1 MRGIICLWLVA
12 LVSSVD
18 AQTPELVMEAMAA
31 GHIELARG
39 RAMALPESFLADE
52 ARSTELAVRVLNA
65 TVARARRAHRRPAY
79 AAALVRNVLAHPI
92 VLTRGTASEGLVL
105 LRARNAYL
113 RLPESDA
120 TFTLVEQIAAVLTA
134 SNSYPCS
141 EVPAQYELGEALAS
155 FVEAHPRRARLRLAH
170 ADWLW
175 RFGPGDAKEAYRQVL
190 RMMRGRAPARVR
202 ERIAWRPVQ
211 WEQGRATSLD
221 DEGIERRFNL
231 SLGTIDGGR
240 VTAVTEVGEEGF
252 GYSSSVVHFV
262 WRRGSERV
270 SHVVWENT
278 AASSAPRFR
287 RDGDDVLLSDGAGSY
302 TSPASVLVRFR
313 WDPATHTWSEIEREE
328 RSEYEEWPAANA
340 RRQRALRRGAL
351 AWARGELL
359 LLGGSPDCG
368 MHEDRSGELFG
379 EHAVAWARKVAGAN
393 QADAAAYVRALM
405 NTANNRSML
414 IRDMLDGGSE
424 GVVALVRMFAR
435 AREPAVS
442 DPWLGEIVSQL
453 SRRRDEPQV
462 KAVADAAWDVGYREQ
477 AAQLYRRYLELE
489 PEAPAEIRTRAGS
502 P

>member
-1 MRGIICLWLVA
+1 MWLVA
-12 LVSSVD
+12 LVSSVH
-18 AQTPELVMEAMAA
+18 AQTPELVMEAMDA

-52 ARSTELAVRVLNA
+52 ARSTELALRVLNA

-79 AAALVRNVLAHPI
+79 AAALARNVLAHPL
-92 VLTRGTASEGLVL
+92 VLTHGTPSGGLVL

-113 RLPESDA
+113 RVPESDS
-120 TFTLVEQIAAVLTA
+120 TFTLVERLAAILSA
-134 SNSYPCS
+134 SNSYPCND
-141 EVPAQYELGEALAS
+141 VPGQTDFGEALAS
-155 FVEAHPRRARLRLAH
+155 FVEAHPRRASLRLAH

-175 RFGPGDAKEAYRQVL
+175 RFGPGDGAKDAYRHVL
-190 RMMRGRAPARVR
+190 RMMRDRAPVRVR

-211 WEQGRATSLD
+211 WEQGRATSMD
-221 DEGIERRFNL
+221 DEGTERRFNL

-240 VTAVTEVGEEGF
+240 VTALTEVGEEGF
-252 GYSSSVVHFV
+252 GYSSSVVRFV

-270 SHVVWENT
+270 TRVVWENT

-287 RDGDDVLLSDGAGSY
+287 RDGDDVLLLDGAGSY

-313 WDPATHTWSEIEREE
+313 WEPATHTWSEIEREE
-328 RSEYEEWPAANA
+328 QSVYEEWPAANT

-368 MHEDRSGELFG
+368 MHEDRSGQLFG
-379 EHAVAWARKVAGAN
+379 EHAVAWGRKVAEAN

-405 NTANNRSML
+405 NTAQNRSML
-414 IRDMLDGGSE
+414 IRDMLDEGSE

-435 AREPAVS
+435 AREAAVGG
-442 DPWLGEIVSQL
+442 PWLGEIVSQL
-453 SRRRDEPQV
+453 SRRRDEPLV

-477 AAQLYRRYLELE
+477 AAQLYRRYIELE
-489 PEAPAEIRTRAGS
+489 PQAPAEIRTRAGT